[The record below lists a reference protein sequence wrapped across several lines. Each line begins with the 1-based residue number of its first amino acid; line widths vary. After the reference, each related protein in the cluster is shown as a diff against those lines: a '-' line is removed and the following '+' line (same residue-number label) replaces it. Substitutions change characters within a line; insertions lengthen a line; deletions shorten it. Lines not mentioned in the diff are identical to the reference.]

1 MFKANFK
8 IPEVR
13 NRCNTVIAGDFN
25 TTLLLLNKSS
35 TEKIN
40 KETVDLN
47 NSRPPGPK
55 RHIKHSVQQ
64 HTEYIFFSSKHQTV
78 YRIDDILDQKVSLNN
93 FNKTEFF
100 FFFCPTAYGVPRPE
114 TGSKPQLQ
122 AIPQLPQCQILNPL
136 CGAGN

>member
-25 TTLLLLNKSS
+25 TTLLILNKSS

-78 YRIDDILDQKVSLNN
+78 YRIDDNWTK
-93 FNKTEFF
+93 K
-100 FFFCPTAYGVPRPE
+100 
-114 TGSKPQLQ
+114 
-122 AIPQLPQCQILNPL
+122 
-136 CGAGN
+136 